1 MIEDKMII
9 GNGGTPL
16 TVADA
21 VIRECPEKEWL
32 EDVIYFIQAYI
43 DRTFPAENKAESEEN
58 NGTL

>member
-32 EDVIYFIQAYI
+32 EDVIYFIKAYI
-43 DRTFPAENKAESEEN
+43 DRTYLTENKAESEEEA
-58 NGTL
+58 

>member
-43 DRTFPAENKAESEEN
+43 DRTYPTENKAESEE
-58 NGTL
+58 T

>member
-21 VIRECPEKEWL
+21 VIRECADRRWL

-43 DRTFPAENKAESEEN
+43 DRTYTSDIEAESEEEE
-58 NGTL
+58 